1 MFSSLVDAATEIAA
15 PVIAGI
21 VELATS
27 IVGKLP
33 TLIPK
38 LLDAAARYCWGVRPS
53 VRQIFAA
60 GGALR

>member
-27 IVGKLP
+27 IVGKPP

-38 LLDAAARYCWGVRPS
+38 LLDAALGLFGSKVGEVRPLM
-53 VRQIFAA
+53 R
-60 GGALR
+60 